1 MKLDNNATGISSGND
16 LLLTWGMRPEYLH
29 LISKNFSIPIS
40 APNPASVT
48 QNPSYKGRYK
58 VGTVR

>member
-1 MKLDNNATGISSGND
+1 MEEGRKDGRRDEKKMKEGEDGREIKYHALA
-16 LLLTWGMRPEYLH
+16 RH

-48 QNPSYKGRYK
+48 
-58 VGTVR
+58 T